1 MWYIGKKVLYVKVY
15 WEECLVLY
23 DKGKYKGKINGESS
37 IGCKVRFTYRTEDI
51 EIKDGFIEIIDFI
64 KQGKNESGKWDSKS
78 RFVVRYQDN
87 EPKEILLANLRNGNI
102 GSIIG
107 ANKSTFKLDHNEYVR
122 RLKEINPNIQ
132 VIGTFTCM
140 DKRVR
145 VQCSQCGR
153 IWNPFAK
160 DLIHHEEGC
169 SECNENRQYPNK
181 FARQAINQ
189 LKERYNITEI
199 EYEFAP
205 KWLIDPKTGGQR
217 RFDLK
222 FEYDSTCFIIEM
234 DGGFH
239 FKDTKFNNYSVQEL
253 KNIDYWK
260 QSEAEKRGYVVIRVD
275 CDYKTSRFK
284 YIKKNFKQQLSP
296 YFNLDSINWQLV
308 HSYAITNLEKKAI
321 KQYNS
326 GDSEEEIVQNLLI
339 SSTTLERWLREAREC
354 GIGSYN
360 NGYKRD
366 SILAFKADNLN
377 FIEEFKNMR
386 AIEKKL
392 GVNQSLVS
400 RVCNNKYRGGIKGYY
415 FIRTKD
421 YLNYKLK
428 GVHWESL
435 SYLEKR
441 IKSKNGICNSQ
452 VEEKTI
458 GRQHK
463 KIFVNVYE
471 SEQKLNDKPILV
483 EEMVEKSKELLG
495 YSISKAYIIS
505 LTNPKSDNYG
515 KLFKKRF
522 RFERVNV
529 EEDIR

>member
-1 MWYIGKKVLYVKVY
+1 MGKKVLYVKVY

-23 DKGKYKGKINGESS
+23 DKGNNKGKINGEAS
-37 IGCKVRFTYRTEDI
+37 IGCKVRFTYITEDI
-51 EIKDGFIEIIDFI
+51 EINDGFIEILDYI
-64 KQGKNESGKWDSKS
+64 KQEKNQLGKWDGKS

-87 EPKEILLANLRNGNI
+87 EPKEILLANLRKGYI

-107 ANKSTFKLDHNEYVR
+107 ANKSTSKLDHDEYVR

-132 VIGTFTCM
+132 VIGTFICM
-140 DKRVR
+140 EKRVEVR
-145 VQCSQCGR
+145 CCQCGR
-153 IWNPFAK
+153 TWNPVAR
-160 DLIHHEEGC
+160 DLIHREEGC

-181 FARQAINQ
+181 FARHAINQ
-189 LKERYNITEI
+189 LKERYNITNI

-222 FEYDSTCFIIEM
+222 FEYDNTCFIIEM

-239 FKDTKFNNYSVQEL
+239 FNGNSLNNDSVEEIRSAD
-253 KNIDYWK
+253 NWK
-260 QSEAEKRGYVVIRVD
+260 QNKAEERGYIVIRVD
-275 CDYKTSRFK
+275 CNYKTSRFN

-296 YFNLDSINWQLV
+296 YFDLESINWKDV
-308 HSYAITNLEKKAI
+308 HSYALTNLEKKAI
-321 KQYNS
+321 EQYNDGYS
-326 GDSEEEIVQNLLI
+326 REEIAQNLLVA
-339 SSTTLERWLREAREC
+339 STTLERWLREARQS
-354 GIGSYN
+354 GVAGYN

-366 SILAFKADNLN
+366 SILAFKADNLS

-415 FIRTKD
+415 FIRTND

-458 GRQHK
+458 GRPHK

-471 SEQKLNDKPILV
+471 GEQKLNDKPILV